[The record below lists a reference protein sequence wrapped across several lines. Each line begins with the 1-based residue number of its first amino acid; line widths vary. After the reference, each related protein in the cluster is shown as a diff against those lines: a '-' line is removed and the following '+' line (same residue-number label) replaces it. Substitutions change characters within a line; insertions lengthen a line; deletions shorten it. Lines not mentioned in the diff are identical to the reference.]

1 MNFGLLLITYFS
13 FMKINYITPDRQS
26 NEEVLK
32 TQLKIQNTDY
42 IRDIFNGLPYIA
54 AILNSYRQVIFSNET
69 LLQKL
74 NISSIDEVIGL
85 RPGEA
90 IHCVNS
96 KKEEGGCGASDN
108 CKVCGAF
115 LSILQA
121 QKSKEKSQFECR
133 IKAMLNGREI
143 AYDFL
148 ATSNPIIWD
157 NEEYIIFSL
166 TDISSEKRRKALE
179 RTFFHDIINKA
190 GSLQGFIQLIQSVS
204 DIETIQKYTHV
215 ASDISQELI
224 DEILSQRQLVAAEN
238 NELAISIERVESI
251 SIMSSLIR
259 EIENQKIS
267 QNIQVIMDEK
277 SVSGYIHTDINLL
290 RRVLLNMLKNAV
302 EASEKGDVVIISGE
316 IKQTNYIFK
325 VHNNKLISKNIQ
337 LQIFQ
342 RSFSTKG
349 IDRGLGTYSMK
360 LFVENYLNG
369 KVHFESNKQN
379 GTTFYVELPYFE
391 TV

>member
-1 MNFGLLLITYFS
+1 MTYLS
-13 FMKINYITPDRQS
+13 FMNKNYNPLEQQS
-26 NEEVLK
+26 NDEILK
-32 TQLKIQNTDY
+32 TRLKIQNTDY
-42 IRDIFNGLPYIA
+42 IRDIINGLPYIT

-69 LLQKL
+69 LLQQL

-85 RPGEA
+85 RPGEV

-96 KKEEGGCGASDN
+96 NKEEGGCGASEN
-108 CKVCGAF
+108 CKVCGVF

-121 QKSKEKSQFECR
+121 QKTKGKSQYECR
-133 IKAMLNGREI
+133 IKAMHDGMEI
-143 AYDFL
+143 AFDYL
-148 ATSNPIIWD
+148 ATSNPIIWE
-157 NEEYIIFSL
+157 NEEFIIFSL

-179 RTFFHDIINKA
+179 KTFFHDIINKA

-204 DIETIQKYTHV
+204 DIETIQKYTHL

-224 DEILSQRQLVAAEN
+224 SEILSQRQLIAAEN

-259 EIENQKIS
+259 EISNQKIS

-277 SVSGYIHTDINLL
+277 STSEYIHTDINLL

-302 EASEKGDVVIISGE
+302 EASEKGDFVIISGE
-316 IKQTNYIFK
+316 LSNSRYVFK
-325 VHNNKLISKNIQ
+325 VHNSKFISKDIQ

-349 IDRGLGTYSMK
+349 MNRGLGTYSMK

-369 KVHFESNKQN
+369 KVHFESNELN

>member
-1 MNFGLLLITYFS
+1 MHDG
-13 FMKINYITPDRQS
+13 M
-26 NEEVLK
+26 
-32 TQLKIQNTDY
+32 
-42 IRDIFNGLPYIA
+42 
-54 AILNSYRQVIFSNET
+54 
-69 LLQKL
+69 
-74 NISSIDEVIGL
+74 
-85 RPGEA
+85 
-90 IHCVNS
+90 
-96 KKEEGGCGASDN
+96 
-108 CKVCGAF
+108 
-115 LSILQA
+115 
-121 QKSKEKSQFECR
+121 
-133 IKAMLNGREI
+133 EI
-143 AYDFL
+143 AFDYL
-148 ATSNPIIWD
+148 ATSNPIIWE
-157 NEEYIIFSL
+157 NEEFIIFSL

-179 RTFFHDIINKA
+179 KTFFHDIINKA

-204 DIETIQKYTHV
+204 DIETIQKYTHL

-224 DEILSQRQLVAAEN
+224 SEILSQRQLIAAEN

-259 EIENQKIS
+259 EISNQKIS

-277 SVSGYIHTDINLL
+277 STSEYIHTDINLL

-302 EASEKGDVVIISGE
+302 EASEKGDFVIISGE
-316 IKQTNYIFK
+316 LSNSRYVFK
-325 VHNNKLISKNIQ
+325 VHNSKFISKDIQ

-349 IDRGLGTYSMK
+349 MNRGLGTYSMK

-369 KVHFESNKQN
+369 KVHFESNELN